1 MEMLVHIKFKS
12 SVAGRMHSAIE
23 LVAARCDAMLVDR
36 HRHGALQFG
45 NTNAGLGN

>member
-23 LVAARCDAMLVDR
+23 LVAARRNAMLVDR
-36 HRHGALQFG
+36 HRHDALQLR
-45 NTNAGLGN
+45 NNNAGLRN